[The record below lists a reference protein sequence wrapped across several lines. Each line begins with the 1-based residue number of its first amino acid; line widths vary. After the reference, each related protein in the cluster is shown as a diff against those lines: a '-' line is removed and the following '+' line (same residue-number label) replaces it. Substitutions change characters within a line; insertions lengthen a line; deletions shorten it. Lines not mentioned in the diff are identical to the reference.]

1 MLGFH
6 AVGSRAVCAGRGIF
20 LRSTGTLV
28 SSSMGSVSVTAKGWR
43 LTSVAAAVGPA
54 GIEQST
60 STRRGT
66 EVASAASLGFVS
78 GLVLSTRHTSA
89 AAGTASGVEAFGIGI
104 RVTSFV
110 AQCGG
115 LAGVAV
121 LPIYLGRPGMQW
133 PGDPQRYGYERDGQ
147 GVALVLQRPADDS
160 SVPSSRPPASSEVPA
175 SRAPSATDRATSR
188 KASGASASTQRSASS
203 TGPALRSA
211 DSSNDPGK
219 QR

>member
-104 RVTSFV
+104 RVTI
-110 AQCGG
+110 
-115 LAGVAV
+115 LD
-121 LPIYLGRPGMQW
+121 LPHHPKYPLHAPPARDQPG
-133 PGDPQRYGYERDGQ
+133 YVSQ
-147 GVALVLQRPADDS
+147 GVGSFGLHAAQRQHHRPRAPNRRLFQRP
-160 SVPSSRPPASSEVPA
+160 
-175 SRAPSATDRATSR
+175 R
-188 KASGASASTQRSASS
+188 KAEMNFLELVQRTYSEERLSGV
-203 TGPALRSA
+203 GPQSVTTRPA
-211 DSSNDPGK
+211 
-219 QR
+219 